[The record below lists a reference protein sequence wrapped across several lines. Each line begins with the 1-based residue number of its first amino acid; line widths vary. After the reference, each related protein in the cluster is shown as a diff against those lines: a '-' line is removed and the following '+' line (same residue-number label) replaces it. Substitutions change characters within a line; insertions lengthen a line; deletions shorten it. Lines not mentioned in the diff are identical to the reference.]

1 MIILIFPETGTGLR
15 VSPSFVRQSG
25 SCLNEIAGNA
35 LTLCFVALSGT
46 KPFHTFAGNA
56 LYPRK
61 TKLRT
66 LFFAFPHLIFSC
78 RCKVLQLQMS
88 FRSKQQAG
96 IAKA

>member
-15 VSPSFVRQSG
+15 VSPSFVRQNG
-25 SCLNEIAGNA
+25 SCFNEIAGNA

-66 LFFAFPHLIFSC
+66 LFFAFQHLERIPKSVKRFSEKM
-78 RCKVLQLQMS
+78 RVKT
-88 FRSKQQAG
+88 KD
-96 IAKA
+96 